1 VAMVGG
7 TTTGTTLAMMPLFEE
22 VEIPFISLAGAVQI
36 IEPVRKWVFKTP
48 HTDRMACEKIFADAK
63 KRGLTTVALIWGTG
77 AFGKSMREQCV
88 AAASRS
94 GITIA
99 HEESYSPRDSDITPQ
114 LTNIRGKAGIAA
126 VINADFG
133 QGPAIVTRNYRQV
146 GMQLPFYQ
154 SHGVASKQ
162 FIELAGPAANGVRL
176 PASALLVADKL
187 PDGDPQKPVV
197 AFSGLTAGAVYALV
211 ALGFTLIFNSCG
223 VINFAQG
230 EFVMLG
236 GMITVFLSLAGLPL
250 PLAACLAIVAVV
262 LVGFGIHVFAI
273 DRARDATTVALI
285 VITIGA
291 SIFLRG
297 AAQVLFDKRFHTL
310 PSWFGDNPI
319 VVGGAAILPQSLAV
333 LGVAAVIVVL
343 LWALIDRT
351 LLGKAIVATASNQL
365 AASLAGIN
373 TRLMVGLSFAI
384 SAAIGAAAGI
394 VITPIMFTSYDIG
407 TLLALKGFAAAM
419 LGGIGHPVGAVV
431 SGIVLGLSEAFSAG
445 YFSSQYKDAVA
456 LVLLLAVLF
465 ACPQGLL
472 GRPSPERV

>member
-1 VAMVGG
+1 
-7 TTTGTTLAMMPLFEE
+7 
-22 VEIPFISLAGAVQI
+22 
-36 IEPVRKWVFKTP
+36 
-48 HTDRMACEKIFADAK
+48 MAEF
-63 KRGLTTVALIWGTG
+63 L
-77 AFGKSMREQCV
+77 
-88 AAASRS
+88 
-94 GITIA
+94 
-99 HEESYSPRDSDITPQ
+99 
-114 LTNIRGKAGIAA
+114 
-126 VINADFG
+126 
-133 QGPAIVTRNYRQV
+133 
-146 GMQLPFYQ
+146 
-154 SHGVASKQ
+154 Q
-162 FIELAGPAANGVRL
+162 F
-176 PASALLVADKL
+176 
-187 PDGDPQKPVV
+187 
-197 AFSGLTAGAVYALV
+197 AFSGLTAGAVYALA

-230 EFVMLG
+230 EFVVLG

-333 LGVAAVIVVL
+333 LGVAVVIVVL

-384 SAAIGAAAGI
+384 SAAIGSAAGI

-431 SGIVLGLSEAFSAG
+431 GGIVLGLSEAFSAG

-465 ACPQGLL
+465 ACPHGLL

>member
-1 VAMVGG
+1 
-7 TTTGTTLAMMPLFEE
+7 
-22 VEIPFISLAGAVQI
+22 
-36 IEPVRKWVFKTP
+36 
-48 HTDRMACEKIFADAK
+48 MAEF
-63 KRGLTTVALIWGTG
+63 L
-77 AFGKSMREQCV
+77 
-88 AAASRS
+88 
-94 GITIA
+94 
-99 HEESYSPRDSDITPQ
+99 
-114 LTNIRGKAGIAA
+114 
-126 VINADFG
+126 
-133 QGPAIVTRNYRQV
+133 
-146 GMQLPFYQ
+146 
-154 SHGVASKQ
+154 Q
-162 FIELAGPAANGVRL
+162 F
-176 PASALLVADKL
+176 
-187 PDGDPQKPVV
+187 

-211 ALGFTLIFNSCG
+211 ALGFTLIFSSCG

-236 GMITVFLSLAGLPL
+236 GMITVFLGLAGLPL
-250 PLAACLAIVAVV
+250 PLAACLAIVAAVF
-262 LVGFGIHVFAI
+262 VGLGIHVFAI

-297 AAQVLFDKRFHTL
+297 VAQVLFDKRFHTL
-310 PSWFGDNPI
+310 PSWFGDDPI

-343 LWALIDRT
+343 LWALINRT

-365 AASLAGIN
+365 AARLAGIN

-394 VITPIMFTSYDIG
+394 VITPITFTSYDIG

-419 LGGIGHPVGAVV
+419 LGGIGNPLGAVV
-431 SGIVLGLSEAFSAG
+431 GGVVLGLSEAFSAG